1 MRMLRLGIGAGAL
14 AVLAA
19 CGSSSSSGGYS
30 APARAPSSS
39 ALSTAPATGSSQITI
54 SNFAFSPANLTV
66 HVGQRVTVTNKD
78 STPHTWTANDH
89 SFDSG
94 NLNTDASFSFTFT
107 KAGTFG
113 YICSI
118 HPFMTGTVT
127 VTK

>member
-1 MRMLRLGIGAGAL
+1 MLRLGIGAGAL
-14 AVLAA
+14 AVVAA
-19 CGSSSSSGGYS
+19 CGSSSSGGGHS
-30 APARAPSSS
+30 TPA
-39 ALSTAPATGSSQITI
+39 STLATGSSQITI
-54 SNFAFSPANLTV
+54 SNSAFSPANLTV

-94 NLNTDASFSFTFT
+94 NLNTDASFSFVFS
-107 KAGTFG
+107 KVGTFG
-113 YICSI
+113 YMCLP

>member
-14 AVLAA
+14 AVVVA
-19 CGSSSSSGGYS
+19 CDSSSSGGGYS
-30 APARAPSSS
+30 TPA
-39 ALSTAPATGSSQITI
+39 STPATGSSQITI
-54 SNFAFSPANLTV
+54 NNFAFSPANLTV
-66 HVGQRVTVTNKD
+66 RVGQRVTVTNKD

-94 NLNTDASFSFTFT
+94 NLNTDASFSFVFS

>member
-1 MRMLRLGIGAGAL
+1 MVRMLRLGIGAGAL
-14 AVLAA
+14 AVVAA
-19 CGSSSSSGGYS
+19 CGSSSSGGHS
-30 APARAPSSS
+30 TPA
-39 ALSTAPATGSSQITI
+39 STPAAGSSQITI

-66 HVGQRVTVTNKD
+66 RVGQRVTVTNKD

-107 KAGTFG
+107 KVGAFG
-113 YICSI
+113 YTCLP